1 MSEIMTIIKGII
13 IPVDWDKKGKVT
25 GAAIFTPDEDEF
37 LIEKDGK
44 GNELIGLI
52 HKEVEVE
59 GVLKEVNHKKKISV
73 RKITSLVKGG
83 EK

>member
-1 MSEIMTIIKGII
+1 MSEIMTIIRGII
-13 IPVDWDKKGKVT
+13 IPVDWDKKGKIT
-25 GAAIFTPDEDEF
+25 GVGIFTPDEDEF
-37 LIEKDGK
+37 FIDKDDK
-44 GNELIGLI
+44 GDELFSLI

-59 GVLKEVNHKKKISV
+59 GVLKEVNHKKIISV